1 MLKNSEMVNFMLHIF
16 NNFRLKKKKK
26 HSFKSSKSFLGEFHS
41 QEVSLKMS
49 GQGED
54 SAAN

>member
-26 HSFKSSKSFLGEFHS
+26 HSFKSSKSFPGEFHS